1 MWKECELNTERDDAV
16 TSKSSTPARRNKFNT
31 RPGSKS
37 LGNKGKHHVRSL
49 SANTS
54 RLPATPTEEVPG
66 GHNNRTVKSAV
77 NRQKSV
83 IESQRLKLREQQK
96 QIDELRALKDQLDM
110 GRAITN
116 KVAIIFYSY
125 IIEFSH

>member
-1 MWKECELNTERDDAV
+1 MWQDYELNGGLDEAA
-16 TSKSSTPARRNKFNT
+16 TSKSSTPARRSKFNS
-31 RPGSKS
+31 RPGSKT
-37 LGNKGKHHVRSL
+37 LDNKGKKCVRSL

-54 RLPATPTEEVPG
+54 RVTPTSTENVPG
-66 GHNNRTVKSAV
+66 GHNNRNVKSDI

-96 QIDELRALKDQLDM
+96 QIDELRALKDQLDT

-116 KVAIIFYSY
+116 KV
-125 IIEFSH
+125 